1 VTGDGEPTRA
11 SEALLFSLL
20 DGVPAD
26 ARLWCVSPGRGQLA
40 AAAAALAP
48 GRRVTCTFFD
58 HYLAGAAAEAA
69 RARDGTVPTNLSIDC
84 AAELPGGPFDAA
96 MLPLRA
102 GADSELAWEVLQHA
116 YVQLKPG
123 GKLWASVDEPRD
135 HWVAGRMKE
144 LFGAKF
150 ARHAADDAVAYS
162 GVKRSELKKA
172 KSFDCEFAF
181 RDGGRLIRVVSRP
194 GVFSHRRLDLGAR
207 ALIESLE
214 ETGENGDVRRHLD
227 DGMRVVDFG
236 CGAGAVGFAAAL
248 RARDVAVHAVD
259 SMPRAAD
266 CARRGAAKNALARH
280 TTQSTSD
287 GYVEGVGSFD
297 LFLGNPPYYS
307 HHRITELFVRA
318 AMRALKPGGR
328 AHFVTRQPEWFLDRL
343 PRDFA
348 KVAARELRT
357 YSVVAGVRKSR

>member
-1 VTGDGEPTRA
+1 MTGDGEPTRA

-20 DGVPAD
+20 DGVAAD
-26 ARLWCVSPGRGQLA
+26 ARIWCVSPGRGQLA

-48 GRRVTCTFFD
+48 ERRVTCTFFD
-58 HYLAGAAAEAA
+58 LYLAGAAAEAA
-69 RARDGTVPTNLSIDC
+69 RARDGTIPANLVIDC
-84 AAELPGGPFDAA
+84 AAELPVGPFDVV

-144 LFGAKF
+144 LFGARF
-150 ARHAADDAVAYS
+150 ARHAANDAVGYS
-162 GVKRSELKKA
+162 GVKRAELKKV
-172 KSFDCEFAF
+172 KTFESEFAF
-181 RDGGRLIRVVSRP
+181 RDEGRLLQLMSRP

-214 ETGENGDVRRHLD
+214 ETGENGDVRQHLTA
-227 DGMRVVDFG
+227 GMKVVDFG

-248 RARDVAVHAVD
+248 RAKGVAVHAVD
-259 SMPRAAD
+259 SMPRAVD
-266 CARRGAAKNALARH
+266 CARRGAAKNALALH
-280 TTQSTSD
+280 TTQATAD
-287 GYVEGVGSFD
+287 GHVEGVGTFD

-328 AHFVTRQPEWFLDRL
+328 AHFVTRQPEWFLERL
-343 PRDFA
+343 PSDFQ
-348 KVAARELRT
+348 KVKARELRT
-357 YSVVAGVRKSR
+357 YSVVAGVRK